1 MGITGLIDTA
11 TDIVRE
17 ILIPIAF
24 GLCTLYF
31 FWGVSKYI
39 KVQSESEKAEGKKAI
54 TWGLIGIFVVFSVW
68 GIVFFLQSEL
78 ALPIIDTIERP
89 Q

>member
-1 MGITGLIDTA
+1 MGITGLIDGA
-11 TDIVRE
+11 TKIVSD

-31 FWGVSKYI
+31 FWGVAKYI
-39 KVQSESEKAEGKKAI
+39 KVQSENEKEEGRKAI
-54 TWGLIGIFVVFSVW
+54 TWGIIGIFVVSAVW

>member
-1 MGITGLIDTA
+1 MGIIGIIDSA
-11 TDIVRE
+11 TKIVSE
-17 ILIPIAF
+17 ILTPIAF

-31 FWGVSKYI
+31 FWGVAKYI

-54 TWGLIGIFVVFSVW
+54 VWGLVGIFVAFSVW

-78 ALPIIDTIERP
+78 ALPIIDTVERP
-89 Q
+89 